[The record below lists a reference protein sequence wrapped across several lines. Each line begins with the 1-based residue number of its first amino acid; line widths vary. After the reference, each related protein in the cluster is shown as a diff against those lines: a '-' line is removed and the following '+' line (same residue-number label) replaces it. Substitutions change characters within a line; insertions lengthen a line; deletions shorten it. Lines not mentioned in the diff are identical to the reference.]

1 MSHHH
6 ERQLCRCGAVI
17 MQCRCIE
24 PKTDRVVT
32 PSCHRCR
39 PLGDTPVRP
48 ADILRENILRAKE
61 IADARAQFG
70 ALPTPTL
77 SRREKIEMLA
87 RENPI
92 VGAALG
98 LYRFQGLTWTEVL
111 EMMVLSLVEADAE
124 KMKLLIEAA
133 RNAPPPPIVIQC
145 RTECL
150 LRKVA
155 Q

>member
-32 PSCHRCR
+32 PWCARCR
-39 PLGDTPVRP
+39 PLDGTTSRP
-48 ADILRENILRAKE
+48 AA
-61 IADARAQFG
+61 AT
-70 ALPTPTL
+70 PPTL
-77 SRREKIEMLA
+77 SRREKIELLGRENSIVGHALGMHRFHAVPWTEALEEMVLYLA
-87 RENPI
+87 R
-92 VGAALG
+92 
-98 LYRFQGLTWTEVL
+98 
-111 EMMVLSLVEADAE
+111 ADAE